1 MIMSETKTP
10 NTAKQRGSLPLYLF
24 HQGTNYRAY
33 ELMGA
38 HPAKRGRGSG
48 YVFRV
53 WAPNAKS
60 VSVVGEF
67 NKWDRTQ
74 HPMKRVTDNGVWE
87 CFVSK
92 LEEMEMYK
100 YSIETPSGEIRLK
113 ADPYAYHMET
123 RPSTAS
129 KLYNLEGYEWN
140 DAQWIEKREQFDH
153 KHSPMNIYEVHL
165 GSWRKY
171 PTDEPF
177 DYVKTAEELSV
188 YVKEMGY
195 THVELL
201 PITEYPFDP
210 SWGYQVAGYY
220 APTSRYGEP
229 KKLMQFV
236 DIMHQNGIGVILDW
250 VPAHFPKDA
259 HGLYEFD
266 GTFCYEYADPSKREH
281 PSWGTC
287 VFDYGRNEVQSFLV
301 SSAMFWVDKY
311 HVDGIR
317 VDAVASMLRLD
328 YCREDWQWHPNQNG
342 GKENLRALPL
352 SRSSMQLST
361 TISRVYLPSL
371 RSLMHG
377 PTLPLL
383 LPPAALASAS
393 SGIWAG

>member
-87 CFVSK
+87 CFVSR

-140 DAQWIEKREQFDH
+140 DAQ
-153 KHSPMNIYEVHL
+153 
-165 GSWRKY
+165 
-171 PTDEPF
+171 
-177 DYVKTAEELSV
+177 
-188 YVKEMGY
+188 
-195 THVELL
+195 
-201 PITEYPFDP
+201 
-210 SWGYQVAGYY
+210 
-220 APTSRYGEP
+220 
-229 KKLMQFV
+229 
-236 DIMHQNGIGVILDW
+236 
-250 VPAHFPKDA
+250 
-259 HGLYEFD
+259 
-266 GTFCYEYADPSKREH
+266 
-281 PSWGTC
+281 
-287 VFDYGRNEVQSFLV
+287 
-301 SSAMFWVDKY
+301 
-311 HVDGIR
+311 
-317 VDAVASMLRLD
+317 
-328 YCREDWQWHPNQNG
+328 
-342 GKENLRALPL
+342 
-352 SRSSMQLST
+352 
-361 TISRVYLPSL
+361 
-371 RSLMHG
+371 
-377 PTLPLL
+377 
-383 LPPAALASAS
+383 
-393 SGIWAG
+393 